1 MPSKSELSKK
11 YALIAMQFGRLLET
25 FRTLSD
31 NMSVTELTQT
41 ILEESGYQQM
51 LEAEKTVEADVVLA
65 ADNGKAAVVIDSAMA
80 GDSVQFKGAVSSEGA
95 VNFINDAEVEHSYEF
110 SGDVS
115 GWKGQIVSN
124 KGTLNLTYSGD
135 ARQIATDVRA
145 ADTGSGSVLNLKVQ
159 NADTVV
165 FSGVVKDAPTWDT
178 KANRTLNVEIDNSG
192 YETIFRNG
200 VQADTVKLSN
210 ASTLVAQKEDG
221 TARVSVTAHKGA
233 QAQLKAVDV
242 TDTGLALH
250 ENNQN
255 DETRG
260 LLENAAVVLGLDAPT
275 AVALTADEGSAA
287 AAAVSYTV
295 SNIDFKNTMLTAMAG
310 SGVNLSNVSFDA
322 DSALKGDGS
331 GLHLLSGAGNVLT
344 LANNPM
350 EVAAQDGTVTYTTAQ
365 LDGFTLAG
373 GAGLLLD
380 ASALK
385 LPAVAYGEYKMSIVL
400 AGFTAEDV
408 TPSVTITGQ
417 RWDSVGPVDYSWT
430 TGDVGLMVTFNA
442 MVPEPATST
451 LSLLALCSLAARRRR
466 K

>member
-1 MPSKSELSKK
+1 MN
-11 YALIAMQFGRLLET
+11 A
-25 FRTLSD
+25 TLSNWKGQVRVGDGD
-31 NMSVTELTQT
+31 NSYTTMTNLDLAGLGERGSSIRLQGVQGSLAA
-41 ILEESGYQQM
+41 G
-51 LEAEKTVEADVVLA
+51 EKTVEADVVLA
-65 ADNGKAAVVIDSAMA
+65 AGNGIAAVVIDSATA

-115 GWKGQIVSN
+115 GWQGQIVSN

-159 NADTVV
+159 NAETIV
-165 FSGVVKDAPTWDT
+165 FSGVVKDTATWNT

-210 ASTLVAQKEDG
+210 ASTLVAQKENG

-255 DETRG
+255 GETRG
-260 LLENAAVVLGLDAPT
+260 LLENAAVILGDDT
-275 AVALTADEGSAA
+275 AVAAFLTIDEASAVSAA
-287 AAAVSYTV
+287 ASYAV
-295 SNIDFKNTMLTAMAG
+295 SNIDFVNTTLTAMAG
-310 SGVNLSNVSFDA
+310 SGVTLSNVSFDA
-322 DSALKGDGS
+322 DSAVKGDGS
-331 GLHLLSGAGNVLT
+331 GMHLLAGQANVLT

-350 EVAAQDGTVTYTTAQ
+350 QVDTQAGTIIYTTSQ
-365 LDGFTLAG
+365 LAGFTLAS
-373 GAGLLLD
+373 GADLLLD
-380 ASALK
+380 ASALD
-385 LPAVAYGEYKMSIVL
+385 LPAVAYGEYTMSIVL
-400 AGFTAEDV
+400 AGFTATDA

-417 RWDSVGPVDYSWT
+417 RWDSAGTVDYSWT
-430 TGDVGLMVTFNA
+430 TGDVGLMVTVNA
-442 MVPEPATST
+442 MVPEPATSA
-451 LSLLALCSLAARRRR
+451 LSMLALAALAARRRR

>member
-1 MPSKSELSKK
+1 
-11 YALIAMQFGRLLET
+11 
-25 FRTLSD
+25 
-31 NMSVTELTQT
+31 
-41 ILEESGYQQM
+41 
-51 LEAEKTVEADVVLA
+51 
-65 ADNGKAAVVIDSAMA
+65 
-80 GDSVQFKGAVSSEGA
+80 
-95 VNFINDAEVEHSYEF
+95 VNFINDAAAEHSYEF

-124 KGTLNLTYSGD
+124 TGTLNLTYSGD
-135 ARQIATDVRA
+135 ARQITTDVRA

-159 NADTVV
+159 NAETVV
-165 FSGVVKDAPTWDT
+165 FSGVVKDAATWNT

-200 VQADTVKLSN
+200 IQADTVKLSN
-210 ASTLVAQKEDG
+210 ASTLVAQKENG

-255 DETRG
+255 GETRG
-260 LLENAAVVLGLDAPT
+260 LMENAAVVLGLDAAT

-287 AAAVSYTV
+287 AAAVSYTAN
-295 SNIDFKNTMLTAMAG
+295 NIDFKNTMLTAMAG

-331 GLHLLSGAGNVLT
+331 GMHQLSGTGNVLT

-350 EVAAQDGTVTYTTAQ
+350 EVDAQAGTVTYTTSQ
-365 LDGFTLAG
+365 LAGFTLAG

-380 ASALK
+380 ASALD
-385 LPAVAYGEYKMSIVL
+385 LPAVAYGEYTMSIVL

-417 RWDSVGPVDYSWT
+417 RWDSVGSVDYSWT
-430 TGDVGLMVTFNA
+430 TDNVGLVATFTA

-451 LSLLALCSLAARRRR
+451 LSLLALAALAARRRR
-466 K
+466 RA